1 MRKII
6 SDILFSLV
14 LGIITLHAAIPHPH
28 SNELTEEE
36 HFELHKNTYSIV
48 AFLRLTFHES
58 EDENLDNP
66 IFTQYESAKKIEG
79 KYSNPATTCS
89 DSLLYIVE
97 KAKTENATA
106 WNTDN
111 FIKLLV
117 VKPNGLR
124 GPPQLT

>member
-1 MRKII
+1 MRKIV

-14 LGIITLHAAIPHPH
+14 LGIFTLHAAIPHPH

-36 HFELHKNTYSIV
+36 HFELHKNAHSIV
-48 AFLRLTFHES
+48 AFLKLTFHES

-66 IFTQYESAKKIEG
+66 IFTQYESVKKIEG
-79 KYSNPATTCS
+79 KHSNPAATCS
-89 DSLLYIVE
+89 DNLLYIVE

>member
-14 LGIITLHAAIPHPH
+14 LGVITLHAAIPHPH
-28 SNELTEEE
+28 SNELTEKE
-36 HFELHKNTYSIV
+36 HFELHKKTHSIV
-48 AFLRLTFHES
+48 GFLKLTFHES
-58 EDENLDNP
+58 EDENLDNL

-79 KYSNPATTCS
+79 KHSNPVATCS
-89 DSLLYIVE
+89 DSLLTIVE
-97 KAKTENATA
+97 KAKTSKAPA
-106 WNTDN
+106 WKTDN

-124 GPPQLT
+124 GPPQLS